1 MKPPGPVRRRRAVR
15 RESTPSVWH
24 LEVLALAGLALV
36 VGACQPEARR
46 VDASEPAAREQVAGD
61 AEEIDAGSSTGDTE
75 RSIAVVTPEDEVYLG
90 AFGLLAPTVPSLALG
105 LYASECDLIDDPF
118 ESCL

>member
-1 MKPPGPVRRRRAVR
+1 VRRD
-15 RESTPSVWH
+15 STSSVWH
-24 LEVLALAGLALV
+24 LEVLVLACLALV

-46 VDASEPAAREQVAGD
+46 VDASEPAVREQIAGD
-61 AEEIDAGSSTGDTE
+61 AEEDVEGTSTASTG